1 MTSPTNTSPG
11 DPEGATTPPQNLRLE
26 ANERIVV
33 SPDSPRFAGG
43 YRQVRPRTID
53 EVRKLLGPANV
64 PEHAVRADGLRLRTG
79 ELTKRLLR
87 PEDLDVKDP
96 IARGEARTLAYLAA
110 REYVHAASPAALKQW
125 RPAID
130 RWLADVRPIIHIFTA
145 GDIDIADGAT
155 LTLSASTQGLVAR
168 RIRMRGRG
176 RIVCL
181 GNVKI
186 SAVSVEGTPA

>member
-1 MTSPTNTSPG
+1 MTSPTNASPG
-11 DPEGATTPPQNLRLE
+11 DPEGATAPPQNLRLE
-26 ANERIVV
+26 ANERLVV
-33 SPDSPRFAGG
+33 SPDSPRFAAG
-43 YRQVRPRTID
+43 YRQVRPRSID
-53 EVRKLLGPANV
+53 EVRKLLGPVNV
-64 PEHAVRADGLRLRTG
+64 PDHAVRADHLRPRAD

-87 PEDLDVKDP
+87 PEDLEVKDP
-96 IARGEARTLAYLAA
+96 IARGEARKLAYLAA
-110 REYVHAASPAALKQW
+110 REYVHAASTVSLKQW

>member
-1 MTSPTNTSPG
+1 MTSPIQ
-11 DPEGATTPPQNLRLE
+11 PEADAAQPQNLRLE
-26 ANERIVV
+26 AHERLVL
-33 SPDSPRFAGG
+33 SPDSPRFAAG
-43 YRQVRPRTID
+43 YRQVRPRSID
-53 EVRKLLGPANV
+53 EVRKLLGPTNV
-64 PEHAVRADGLRLRTG
+64 PDHAVRADQLRLRTS

-96 IARGEARTLAYLAA
+96 IARGEARKVVYLAA
-110 REYVHAASPAALKQW
+110 REYVHAASTAALKQW

-130 RWLADVRPIIHIFTA
+130 RWLADVKPIIHIFTA

-155 LTLSASTQGLVAR
+155 LTLSANTQGLVAR
-168 RIRMRGRG
+168 RIRMHGRG

-181 GNVKI
+181 SNVKI

>member
-1 MTSPTNTSPG
+1 MTSSTNASPG
-11 DPEGATTPPQNLRLE
+11 DPEAATAQPQNLRLE
-26 ANERIVV
+26 ANERLVV
-33 SPDSPRFAGG
+33 SPDSPRFAAG
-43 YRQVRPRTID
+43 YREVRPRSID
-53 EVRKLLGPANV
+53 EVRKLLGPGNV
-64 PEHAVRADGLRLRTG
+64 PDSALRADHLRLRTN

-87 PEDLDVKDP
+87 PEDLEVKDP
-96 IARGEARTLAYLAA
+96 IARGEARNLVYLAA
-110 REYVHAASPAALKQW
+110 REYVHAASTATLKQW

-130 RWLADVRPIIHIFTA
+130 RWLADVRPILHIFTA

-155 LTLSASTQGLVAR
+155 LTLSANTQGLVAR
-168 RIRMRGRG
+168 RVRMHGSG